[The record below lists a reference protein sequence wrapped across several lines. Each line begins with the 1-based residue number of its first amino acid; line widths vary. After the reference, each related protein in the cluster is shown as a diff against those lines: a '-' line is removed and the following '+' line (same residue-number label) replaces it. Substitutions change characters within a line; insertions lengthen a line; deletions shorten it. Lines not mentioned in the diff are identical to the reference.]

1 MGPLKETRGKQEG
14 GVLFS
19 VGNSILTSYAWGL
32 GMETN
37 NKAEALA
44 LWQGLKQARRNNI
57 DEISVFGDSRII
69 IQAMILKK
77 YPSHLQISRILHK
90 ISLIASKFKKIS
102 YYHVLRGLNG
112 LADGEANKA
121 VHQGRS
127 IISVDGRE
135 THCNLP

>member
-1 MGPLKETRGKQEG
+1 
-14 GVLFS
+14 
-19 VGNSILTSYAWGL
+19 
-32 GMETN
+32 METN

-77 YPSHLQISRILHK
+77 FPSHLHISRILHK
-90 ISLIASKFKKIS
+90 ISMIASKFQKIN
-102 YYHVLRGLNG
+102 YYHVLRGLNS
-112 LADGEANKA
+112 LADAEANKA
-121 VHQGRS
+121 VHLGRS

-135 THCNLP
+135 TKCNLP